1 MRLLLLGGH
10 GNFGARIARA
20 LAGTPDIG
28 LDVVR
33 ARVGRGLGDP
43 PVLALVMVWCGVG
56 W

>member
-1 MRLLLLGGH
+1 MATSAH
-10 GNFGARIARA
+10 ASRA

-33 ARVGRGLGDP
+33 AGVGRGLGDL
-43 PVLALVMVWCGVG
+43 PVLALVMVWRGVG